1 MNNLAFNTDFDID
14 KIRKKEIEDQ
24 DDTISS
30 CSNCGSNVIINDQ
43 NRGERIC
50 EKCGYVVEG
59 KLIDMGAEWR
69 AFNNEERDKRSRV
82 GSPTTYTVHDK
93 GLATI
98 IGYENRDHF
107 GNKLSASR
115 RAQIYRLRKWQI
127 RTRVHSS
134 TDRNLAHAM
143 SELDR
148 ISSQLALPRNVKE
161 TAAIIYRKAI
171 ENKLV
176 RGRSI
181 EAMVAATVYSAARV
195 RRVPRT
201 LDEIANESRVSK
213 KELGRCYR
221 LLIRKL
227 NINIPLASPV
237 DYLVRF
243 GTELGLSGITQ
254 RNAADIIRN
263 AKENGLTAGKDP
275 TGLAA
280 AAIYISG
287 ILKSER
293 RTQRS
298 IAEIAHVTEVTVR
311 NRYKELVRELKI
323 EIQI

>member
-1 MNNLAFNTDFDID
+1 MNTNFDLD
-14 KIRKKEIEDQ
+14 KIRKKEIEEQEDITSTKC
-24 DDTISS
+24 D
-30 CSNCGSNVIINDQ
+30 NCGAINIIFDQ

-50 EKCGYVVEG
+50 EKCGYVVEN
-59 KLIDMGAEWR
+59 KIIDQGAEWR
-69 AFNNEERDKRSRV
+69 AFDSSEQDKRSRV
-82 GSPTTYTVHDK
+82 GSPTTFTVHDK

-148 ISSQLALPRNVKE
+148 ISSQLSLPRNVKE

-171 ENKLV
+171 ESKLV

-181 EAMVAATVYSAARV
+181 EAMVAATVYAAARV

-201 LDEIANESRVSK
+201 LDEIANESRISK

-227 NINIPLASPV
+227 TLNIPLASPI

-254 RNAADIIRN
+254 RTAAEVIRS

-311 NRYKELVRELKI
+311 NRYKELVRELNI
-323 EIQI
+323 EIQV